1 MLKLIKIMSRSL
13 FTRLFAAALLLP
25 LVALAT
31 ATGGFGLRCRITG
44 VVFSACCCPEDGG
57 EAMKSEAVATVSPG
71 DCCDRVVRD
80 VTPALA
86 ELTAKSR
93 APSDPP
99 ASMIVAAVVERSSG
113 DFVSSSPLS
122 RTESRAGIA
131 PPTVRFRL
139 VAKSSF
145 LI

>member
-1 MLKLIKIMSRSL
+1 MLKFTKTMSRSPL
-13 FTRLFAAALLLP
+13 TRLFAAALLLP

-31 ATGGFGLRCRITG
+31 ATSGVGLRCRITG
-44 VVFSACCCPEDGG
+44 VVFNVCCCGEDGG
-57 EAMKSEAVATVSPG
+57 ELVKAEAVATVSPG

-80 VTPALA
+80 VTPAFA

-93 APSDPP
+93 PLSDPP
-99 ASMIVAAVVERSSG
+99 APVIIDALQRSSG
-113 DFVSSSPLS
+113 DVVSSPLTS